1 MTDEW
6 GALRLSGRLLE
17 GRSVVITGA
26 GSPNGIGRATAKLF
40 AAHGARVASLD
51 IDEQGA
57 QETAADIGEQHIGLR
72 CDITEPASCA
82 SAIDQVMSI
91 FGRVDVL
98 INNAA
103 VARGTRIADVSLEE
117 YDAVQAINLRGTF
130 LMSQLVL
137 PSMRAMRSGNIV
149 CLASVAGQRGGGLYG
164 SAHYAASKAGVI
176 GLGKG
181 MARELAPDG
190 IRVNVVSPGP
200 VKTPGLVGL
209 AGPDAAR
216 QQGLLDYMATQV
228 PIGRVADPSEIAKAV
243 AFLASDDASFVVGA
257 EVFVDGGLAQV

>member
-1 MTDEW
+1 MADEW

-57 QETAADIGEQHIGLR
+57 QETAGDIGEQHIGLR
-72 CDITEPASCA
+72 CDITEQASCA

-117 YDAVQAINLRGTF
+117 YDAVQAINMRGTF

-137 PSMRAMRSGNIV
+137 PSMRAR
-149 CLASVAGQRGGGLYG
+149 C
-164 SAHYAASKAGVI
+164 
-176 GLGKG
+176 
-181 MARELAPDG
+181 ARETSSAWL
-190 IRVNVVSPGP
+190 RSQVSGAADSTVARIMRPRKPG
-200 VKTPGLVGL
+200 
-209 AGPDAAR
+209 
-216 QQGLLDYMATQV
+216 
-228 PIGRVADPSEIAKAV
+228 
-243 AFLASDDASFVVGA
+243 
-257 EVFVDGGLAQV
+257 

>member
-1 MTDEW
+1 MADEW

-40 AAHGARVASLD
+40 AAHGARVASFD

-57 QETAADIGEQHIGLR
+57 QETAAGIGEQHIGLR
-72 CDITEPASCA
+72 CDITEQASCA

-190 IRVNVVSPGP
+190 IRVNVVSPSLI
-200 VKTPGLVGL
+200 KTDGSPDDTPERRANFEKDVPMGRSGTVWEV
-209 AGPDAAR
+209 AGAILFA
-216 QQGLLDYMATQV
+216 
-228 PIGRVADPSEIAKAV
+228 
-243 AFLASDDASFVVGA
+243 ASDLSGYITGA
-257 EVFVDGGLAQV
+257 TIDVNGGFYMR